1 MLNRGKSAGTIV
13 IAHRGASAYA
23 PENTMAAFEEALRM
37 KADMVELDL
46 QTTRDGRWVVMHD
59 FDLKRTCGRKLRI
72 AEMTGEEIGTLE
84 AGSWFSKRFFGEK
97 IPRLEEVLEWAGGKI
112 SLNLEIKGESVQSA
126 RDLELLVKQIHS
138 LGITSEILVSSFNWN
153 TLRTLRNIDRELHL
167 GLLVNREGIA
177 EYLQEAL
184 LLRAFSIHLPGKKV
198 TPKVLAK
205 IDELTLPVYVYTL
218 NSLREIEK
226 FIKLGVAGFFTNF
239 PDRGIKARE
248 LLRQGIKPR
257 PA

>member
-1 MLNRGKSAGTIV
+1 MLHRGKSAVPIV
-13 IAHRGASAYA
+13 IAHRGASASA
-23 PENTMAAFEEALRM
+23 PENTMSAFEEALRL
-37 KADMVELDL
+37 KADMIELDL

-59 FDLKRTCGRKLRI
+59 FDMKRTCGKKLKV

-97 IPRLEEVLEWAGGKI
+97 IPRIEEVLEWAGGKI
-112 SLNLEIKGESVQSA
+112 SLNLEIKGASVQSA
-126 RDLELLVKQIHS
+126 RDLEFLVKEIHS
-138 LGITSEILVSSFNWN
+138 RGRSSEILVSSFNWN
-153 TLRTLRNIDRELHL
+153 TLRTLRNIDRELHI

-177 EYLQEAL
+177 QYLHEAL

-205 IDELTLPVYVYTL
+205 IAELELPVYVYTL

-226 FIKLGVAGFFTNF
+226 FIKSGADGFFTNF

-248 LLRQGIKPR
+248 LLKQGMKP
-257 PA
+257 PH